1 MSGLVPMLRLKRQNK
16 GKYRDSYTLPQDPY
30 LDIAYHVIVTLVA
43 FCVLLVCYMIC
54 QWPDFLIF
62 LLISVMLIF
71 MSAFPLGQSRWG
83 QVKSSLW
90 ISLGL
95 WLCFVGVFAVVGSK
109 GWTIFLVLVFSL
121 SYYLLTLKDMNLRLY
136 LGLGVLFLPIF
147 IHLVDDPTMIA
158 PANSIQMFI
167 NYSVAMVICAL
178 FSVAVAVIQPRRYEA
193 KVLIAMTE
201 YIYALRRMLSSTDEK
216 GYRDNLYCMY
226 RHLYYLRQ
234 QKKNH
239 HNHFDTE
246 FNQIIDEY
254 VDVVYQIVMIYVYI
268 INNHAVKLPFY
279 EACLKIDN
287 LLGQDDLAIKAKA
300 LENRAYRL
308 QLLEENVQL
317 KKAIERADI
326 RLQLLNTLYTK
337 VKALRKKYA

>member
-1 MSGLVPMLRLKRQNK
+1 MSGQVRMLRLNRQNK

-43 FCVLLVCYMIC
+43 FCVLLICYMIF

-62 LLISVMLIF
+62 LLISILLIF

-83 QVKSSLW
+83 QVKASLW

-95 WLCFVGVFAVVGSK
+95 WLCFAGVFAVVGSK

-239 HNHFDTE
+239 HKHFTTE

-287 LLGQDDLAIKAKA
+287 LLDQDDLAIKATA
-300 LENRAYRL
+300 LENRAFRL

-317 KKAIERADI
+317 KKAIERADA
-326 RLQLLNTLYTK
+326 RLQLLNTLYIK

>member
-1 MSGLVPMLRLKRQNK
+1 MLRLKRRNK

-43 FCVLLVCYMIC
+43 FCVLLICYMIF

-71 MSAFPLGQSRWG
+71 MSAFPLGQSCWG
-83 QVKSSLW
+83 QIKASVIMSF
-90 ISLGL
+90 GL
-95 WLCFVGVFAVVGSK
+95 WVCFVFVFVVAGSK
-109 GWTIFLVLVFSL
+109 GLTIFLVLVFSL
-121 SYYLLTLKDMNLRLY
+121 GYYLLTLRDMNLRLY
-136 LGLGVLFLPIF
+136 LGMSVLFLPIY
-147 IHLVDDPTMIA
+147 IHLVDDASVMTPN
-158 PANSIQMFI
+158 NSVEMFV
-167 NYSVAMVICAL
+167 NYSVAIAICAV
-178 FSVAVAVIQPRRYEA
+178 FSIAVAVMQSRRYEA

-201 YIYALRRMLSSTDEK
+201 YVYALRRMLSSTDEK
-216 GYRDNLYCMY
+216 SYRDNLYCMY

-239 HNHFDTE
+239 HKRFNAE

-287 LLGQDDLAIKAKA
+287 LLGQVDLAIKAKA

-337 VKALRKKYA
+337 VKVLRKKYA